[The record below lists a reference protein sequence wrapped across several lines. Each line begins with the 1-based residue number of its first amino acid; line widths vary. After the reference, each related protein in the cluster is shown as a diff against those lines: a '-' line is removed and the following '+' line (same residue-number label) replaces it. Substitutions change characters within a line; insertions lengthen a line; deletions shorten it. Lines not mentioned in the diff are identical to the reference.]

1 MLWETLDESPDK
13 ALTPL
18 FTREVIQVFPLL
30 FSLLATAFVEMHIGK
45 AFIIRPEAEQTA
57 FIHLQRK
64 NILHNESNSAL
75 HQDF

>member
-13 ALTPL
+13 ALIPL

-30 FSLLATAFVEMHIGK
+30 FSLLASAFAEMHI
-45 AFIIRPEAEQTA
+45 FTVREAEQRA

>member
-30 FSLLATAFVEMHIGK
+30 FSLLASAFAEMHI
-45 AFIIRPEAEQTA
+45 FIVREAEQRA

>member
-13 ALTPL
+13 ALIPL

-30 FSLLATAFVEMHIGK
+30 FSLLASAFAEMHI
-45 AFIIRPEAEQTA
+45 FIVREAEQRA

>member
-30 FSLLATAFVEMHIGK
+30 FSLLASAFAEMHI
-45 AFIIRPEAEQTA
+45 FTVREAEQRA
-57 FIHLQRK
+57 FIHMQWK